1 MEESKGKQQQ
11 YRVWTPTQRVE
22 IGKHATEHDNA
33 PTVRAMALYDRQW
46 RQVDLLETEK
56 SKESTDSDIKEIL
69 REKTCRPTLLP
80 KKLMKKV
87 I

>member
-33 PTVRAMALYDRQW
+33 PTVRAMGLKYPGLKRQ
-46 RQVDLLETEK
+46 TMT
-56 SKESTDSDIKEIL
+56 SS
-69 REKTCRPTLLP
+69 
-80 KKLMKKV
+80 
-87 I
+87 